1 LEGARVRARDLSFT
15 WFWADGKFYGWKRHL
30 KGGKLRL
37 VSRPQDQFNLMRAPS
52 SSRYVVALKQV
63 RAQITGLQW
72 RMLEAHYLAPNHT
85 ASAQEIALAAGKT
98 WSVTNLH
105 YGRLATKIR
114 LALDQP
120 LAGGE
125 LQSAILA
132 FLEPPNQSFPFWR
145 WVMHASL
152 ATAIRD
158 LGWFGAEDV
167 GTNPIETGLD
177 SRSAQEGEARRVLII
192 HRQRESSLR
201 REHGGRLFCEVP
213 GCGFEFEMIYRD
225 LGSGFAEVH
234 HLRPLSE
241 LSQPVSTTLA
251 DLAVVCANCHR
262 MIHRNNDCR
271 PLDGI
276 IPTSTPQGIKRK
288 RPSIIG

>member
-1 LEGARVRARDLSFT
+1 MAHV
-15 WFWADGKFYGWKRHL
+15 
-30 KGGKLRL
+30 
-37 VSRPQDQFNLMRAPS
+37 
-52 SSRYVVALKQV
+52 
-63 RAQITGLQW
+63 
-72 RMLEAHYLAPNHT
+72 EAHYLAPNHT

-158 LGWFGAEDV
+158 LGWFA
-167 GTNPIETGLD
+167 P
-177 SRSAQEGEARRVLII
+177 R
-192 HRQRESSLR
+192 
-201 REHGGRLFCEVP
+201 
-213 GCGFEFEMIYRD
+213 
-225 LGSGFAEVH
+225 
-234 HLRPLSE
+234 
-241 LSQPVSTTLA
+241 TLA
-251 DLAVVCANCHR
+251 QIQSRRGWIAGVPRKA
-262 MIHRNNDCR
+262 
-271 PLDGI
+271 
-276 IPTSTPQGIKRK
+276 KR
-288 RPSIIG
+288 GEC